1 MRVQLAAVGRW
12 RGKTASSSDGIGK
25 NSAPKRNQGL
35 RERPVFTAY
44 RAVMRP
50 HQTITAMR
58 TMLKMIEASMAAPV
72 DAFSAAYSN
81 ERAGA
86 DHEVESRE
94 IQETSGP

>member
-1 MRVQLAAVGRW
+1 
-12 RGKTASSSDGIGK
+12 
-25 NSAPKRNQGL
+25 
-35 RERPVFTAY
+35 
-44 RAVMRP
+44 
-50 HQTITAMR
+50 
-58 TMLKMIEASMAAPV
+58 MAAPV